1 MKRRWRH
8 GQVEIPFT
16 DHGIQFRLIETYIRH
31 LAETWESEM
40 HPATSSRANKLSSID
55 LFVLFDLL
63 GDSNPRVPSYFPT
76 THWAY
81 ASMSKIEKQLRNHGL
96 ALTGRSQDWLIEGD
110 KYDTKI
116 YKGGIEDDHIH
127 FLRRGVE
134 ILHIIPVSFL
144 YVLTNIGSI
153 P

>member
-1 MKRRWRH
+1 
-8 GQVEIPFT
+8 
-16 DHGIQFRLIETYIRH
+16 
-31 LAETWESEM
+31 M
-40 HPATSSRANKLSSID
+40 HPATSSRVNYLSSID

-81 ASMSKIEKQLRNHGL
+81 ASMSKIEKQLRHHDL

-110 KYDTKI
+110 KYNTNT
-116 YKGGIEDDHIH
+116 YKGGIGDDHIP
-127 FLRRGVE
+127 FLHRGVE
-134 ILHIIPVSFL
+134 ILHIIPVLLLS
-144 YVLTNIGSI
+144 VLINLDSI